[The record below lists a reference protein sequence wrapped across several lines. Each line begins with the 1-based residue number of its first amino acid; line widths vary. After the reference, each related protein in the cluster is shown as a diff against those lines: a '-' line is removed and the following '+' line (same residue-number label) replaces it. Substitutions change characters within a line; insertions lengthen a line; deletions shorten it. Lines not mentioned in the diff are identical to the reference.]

1 VKVTARENS
10 HFSIPSLSKSE
21 QTMIDQENAAAA
33 MQTFRLRTA
42 LLKAGRTTRFIAST
56 EGDGHAMSV
65 AIKCYAEGGE
75 NEFHAHAHEDHMF
88 VVLQGRAV
96 FYEPAQP
103 DRELGRNEGILI
115 PAGTFYK
122 FEAVPGEPLVLLRVG
137 NTYVQVEGSAEAA
150 RAEDRLGLNG
160 AALPSQS
167 SENKHVTGVPIEGV
181 FFE

>member
-1 VKVTARENS
+1 
-10 HFSIPSLSKSE
+10 
-21 QTMIDQENAAAA
+21 MIDQETVAPA

-56 EGDGHAMSV
+56 GADGHGMSV

-75 NEFHAHAHEDHMF
+75 NEFHTHAHEDHSF

-96 FYEPAQP
+96 FQEPGQP

-115 PAGTFYK
+115 PAGAFYK
-122 FEAVPGEPLVLLRVG
+122 FEAVSGEPLVLLRVG
-137 NTYVQVEGSAEAA
+137 NTYIPVEGSAETG
-150 RAEDRLGLNG
+150 RDEDRLGLTG
-160 AALPSQS
+160 DALPSRS
-167 SENKHVTGVPIEGV
+167 TENKHMTGVPIEGA